1 MYPYQ
6 RVTFTSP
13 TSAHASYGT
22 GQPPAGLSVP
32 NFWKTLSP
40 GTLTI
45 EFSAEHPHTV
55 PPRWNTLR
63 LVLIAVR
70 PDTTH
75 GFLERYSLILFDF
88 DDASIPSIQQPS
100 LDVIRSYISSSPKDN
115 DHWLPRSYG

>member
-6 RVTFTSP
+6 TVTFTSP
-13 TSAHASYGT
+13 TSSIATYGT
-22 GQPPAGLSVP
+22 GQPQARLSVP
-32 NFWKTLSP
+32 NLWKTLSP

-63 LVLIAVR
+63 LIPIAVR

-75 GFLERYSLILFDF
+75 GLLERYSLILFDF
-88 DDASIPSIQQPS
+88 DDASIPSIQQPL
-100 LDVIRSYISSSPKDN
+100 LDVIRSHISSSPKDN
-115 DHWLPRSYG
+115 DHWLHRSYG

>member
-1 MYPYQ
+1 MYLYQ
-6 RVTFTSP
+6 TVTSTSP
-13 TSAHASYGT
+13 TSAHALYGT
-22 GQPPAGLSVP
+22 GQPQARLTVP
-32 NFWKTLSP
+32 NLWKTLSP

-75 GFLERYSLILFDF
+75 GLLECYSLILFDF
-88 DDASIPSIQQPS
+88 DD
-100 LDVIRSYISSSPKDN
+100 PK
-115 DHWLPRSYG
+115 HSTAVA